1 METVLNK
8 MDKIQK
14 LYNTI
19 DEFCTDYTYKYSED
33 YSRIKNMRTFF
44 LGLIWWPIKF
54 IVWWLFALIVT
65 AIITL
70 PLTILGDDSGYS
82 SYNDCYSAV
91 PSHLGGC

>member
-19 DEFCTDYTYKYSED
+19 DEFCTDYTYKYSEE
-33 YSRIKNMRTFF
+33 YSRIKNMRTFL

-54 IVWWLFALIVT
+54 LTVI
-65 AIITL
+65 AIIAL
-70 PLTILGDDSGYS
+70 LLIILKDDSGYS